1 MVRLYMKNLVKI
13 NHSALGLVCP
23 KSLIKQ
29 GHMVGVEHRLD
40 KILVCDVIESRE
52 DGRPIVE
59 IETWFIPPEGA
70 L

>member
-1 MVRLYMKNLVKI
+1 M
-13 NHSALGLVCP
+13 
-23 KSLIKQ
+23 IKQ